1 MIIDD
6 EPIACKGM
14 EEYIDE
20 VDFLALVNICDNAI
34 KAYGFLSSE
43 KVDLIFLDIEMPKLS
58 GIEFLQSLKNAP
70 AVVFTTAYPDY
81 ALQGYELDVIDYLV
95 KPVSFPRFLKAAN
108 KAKDFL
114 TGRNVG
120 QENVVDK
127 DHFFLKVNNRF
138 EKIFYEEVLY
148 VEALQNYVAV
158 HLPDKK
164 MVSYITI
171 SHVEKQLPE
180 QLFMRVH
187 KSYIVSLP
195 KIQSIEGNTVT
206 INQKQI
212 PVSRNIKDTLM
223 AKVVDKKLF
232 KR

>member
-1 MIIDD
+1 
-6 EPIACKGM
+6 
-14 EEYIDE
+14 
-20 VDFLALVNICDNAI
+20 
-34 KAYGFLSSE
+34 
-43 KVDLIFLDIEMPKLS
+43 
-58 GIEFLQSLKNAP
+58 
-70 AVVFTTAYPDY
+70 
-81 ALQGYELDVIDYLV
+81 
-95 KPVSFPRFLKAAN
+95 
-108 KAKDFL
+108 
-114 TGRNVG
+114 
-120 QENVVDK
+120 
-127 DHFFLKVNNRF
+127 
-138 EKIFYEEVLY
+138 
-148 VEALQNYVAV
+148 VEALQNYVAI